1 MNTTQLKIMTI
12 IGLVALLT
20 IQETSAQNGMDY
32 AVGPTIHFSRLHKA
46 NIGFLQNIQNEKAM
60 GVYNADILPSSTLE
74 INTTTNYLPFLHPN
88 LGGDRGLVFRSVAP
102 AGFTQQWQMFRDN
115 NQMFRL
121 FNPANSVNTV
131 LEATQ
136 PGSSIIIN
144 TNGTNERARF
154 NQDGNLE
161 VRTPFNE
168 AYPPGIAYDANGKI
182 AVHGAIFATHLS
194 GFAGNLQ
201 PGRHGTI
208 LYGATNMLGPPTG
221 DGFRIR
227 WDNHF
232 FANFNEA
239 LIFEKTDF
247 NQNFPNGGASGI
259 AFVNTGNDDIV
270 RTAMVIK
277 GNGRV
282 GIGNVFG
289 PNNKTSAQ
297 GGDINGLNTFIP
309 KAILDVYSIDTS
321 MVVNLRL
328 TQTPHAQPNNGIFS
342 DLQTTGSAN
351 PLGQGNLLLNPRH
364 ATDTGFVGINMYDD
378 FSYGN
383 NHAVVR
389 RHNLSL
395 DVNGQQNLRWVEEDT
410 TGLPFILVWDSL
422 QQGRIKYRKSFFY
435 SCSDTVSSKLP
446 YDSKYDLNDHNFYFT
461 DRSNTIKNTSDN
473 RVAIGVVCSTPLK
486 GKLEVIEDTVNTN
499 HFATIAGRFENK
511 NKIVNSRNYGVWAE
525 CNNNNDT
532 SQTFNVG
539 VLGAARNATRWNS
552 GGWFLGNTPQPNM
565 ITPIP
570 NSRSYGSYNVAT
582 NAETNIGVY
591 GTALGLASSLTYAA
605 WFDGDVYVNG
615 GGNSGTGYLVA
626 SDANYKTNLDTIS
639 NALGIIEKLQ
649 PKSFFFDTANTV
661 NLKFSSKKQYGFI
674 AQAIEPILPE
684 LVSQTTKPAEYD
696 SLGNMMIPKISF
708 KTLNY
713 NAFIAILT
721 KGMQQ
726 QNDSIQKL
734 DSLTKAQDHK
744 MDSLE
749 NALNRLSQQVQQ
761 IQHCINQ
768 LCGNN
773 KQNNSENNNNPQNNE
788 LGNTINVEL
797 SNGDAIVLEQNVPN
811 PFAENT
817 SINYYI
823 PKNNNYAQLIF
834 TDMHGRIIKTVD
846 IKQSGKGQLKVY
858 AANLSQGV
866 YQYSIVVDGK
876 IIDTKKMLVE
886 K

>member
-1 MNTTQLKIMTI
+1 M
-12 IGLVALLT
+12 
-20 IQETSAQNGMDY
+20 
-32 AVGPTIHFSRLHKA
+32 
-46 NIGFLQNIQNEKAM
+46 
-60 GVYNADILPSSTLE
+60 
-74 INTTTNYLPFLHPN
+74 
-88 LGGDRGLVFRSVAP
+88 
-102 AGFTQQWQMFRDN
+102 
-115 NQMFRL
+115 
-121 FNPANSVNTV
+121 
-131 LEATQ
+131 
-136 PGSSIIIN
+136 
-144 TNGTNERARF
+144 
-154 NQDGNLE
+154 
-161 VRTPFNE
+161 RTPISNP
-168 AYPPGIAYDANGKI
+168 YPPGIAYDINAK
-182 AVHGAIFATHLS
+182 VDVYGAIRISNLS
-194 GFAGNLQ
+194 GFANNVTV
-201 PGRHGTI
+201 GRHGTV

-221 DGFRIR
+221 DGFRVR

-309 KAILDVYSIDTS
+309 
-321 MVVNLRL
+321 
-328 TQTPHAQPNNGIFS
+328 
-342 DLQTTGSAN
+342 
-351 PLGQGNLLLNPRH
+351 
-364 ATDTGFVGINMYDD
+364 
-378 FSYGN
+378 

-649 PKSFFFDTANTV
+649 PKSFF
-661 NLKFSSKKQYGFI
+661 LI
-674 AQAIEPILPE
+674 RL
-684 LVSQTTKPAEYD
+684 
-696 SLGNMMIPKISF
+696 
-708 KTLNY
+708 
-713 NAFIAILT
+713 
-721 KGMQQ
+721 
-726 QNDSIQKL
+726 IQ
-734 DSLTKAQDHK
+734 
-744 MDSLE
+744 
-749 NALNRLSQQVQQ
+749 
-761 IQHCINQ
+761 
-768 LCGNN
+768 
-773 KQNNSENNNNPQNNE
+773 
-788 LGNTINVEL
+788 
-797 SNGDAIVLEQNVPN
+797 
-811 PFAENT
+811 
-817 SINYYI
+817 
-823 PKNNNYAQLIF
+823 
-834 TDMHGRIIKTVD
+834 
-846 IKQSGKGQLKVY
+846 
-858 AANLSQGV
+858 
-866 YQYSIVVDGK
+866 
-876 IIDTKKMLVE
+876 
-886 K
+886 

>member
-161 VRTPFNE
+161 VRTPISNP
-168 AYPPGIAYDANGKI
+168 YPPGIAYDINAK
-182 AVHGAIFATHLS
+182 VDVYGAIRISNLS
-194 GFAGNLQ
+194 GFANNVTV
-201 PGRHGTI
+201 GRHGTV

-221 DGFRIR
+221 DGFRVR

-309 KAILDVYSIDTS
+309 
-321 MVVNLRL
+321 
-328 TQTPHAQPNNGIFS
+328 
-342 DLQTTGSAN
+342 
-351 PLGQGNLLLNPRH
+351 
-364 ATDTGFVGINMYDD
+364 
-378 FSYGN
+378 

-649 PKSFFFDTANTV
+649 PKSFF
-661 NLKFSSKKQYGFI
+661 LI
-674 AQAIEPILPE
+674 RL
-684 LVSQTTKPAEYD
+684 
-696 SLGNMMIPKISF
+696 
-708 KTLNY
+708 
-713 NAFIAILT
+713 
-721 KGMQQ
+721 
-726 QNDSIQKL
+726 IQ
-734 DSLTKAQDHK
+734 
-744 MDSLE
+744 
-749 NALNRLSQQVQQ
+749 
-761 IQHCINQ
+761 
-768 LCGNN
+768 
-773 KQNNSENNNNPQNNE
+773 
-788 LGNTINVEL
+788 
-797 SNGDAIVLEQNVPN
+797 
-811 PFAENT
+811 
-817 SINYYI
+817 
-823 PKNNNYAQLIF
+823 
-834 TDMHGRIIKTVD
+834 
-846 IKQSGKGQLKVY
+846 
-858 AANLSQGV
+858 
-866 YQYSIVVDGK
+866 
-876 IIDTKKMLVE
+876 
-886 K
+886 